1 MTKEL
6 RNIGRN
12 FDKYQ
17 VKLKSKP
24 FGRFLGEG
32 HERNVISNFD
42 MPYHKILETKPLLEQ
57 LRENKG

>member
-1 MTKEL
+1 MTEEL

-32 HERNVISNFD
+32 AERNVISNFD
-42 MPYHKILETKPLLEQ
+42 MPYHKILETKPLLD
-57 LRENKG
+57 